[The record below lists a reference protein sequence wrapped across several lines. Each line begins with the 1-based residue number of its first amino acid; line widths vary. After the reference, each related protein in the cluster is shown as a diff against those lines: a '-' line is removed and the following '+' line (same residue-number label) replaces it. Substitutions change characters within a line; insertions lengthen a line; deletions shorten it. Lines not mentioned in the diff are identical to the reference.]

1 MFKKL
6 LNLKFGV
13 TAEEEMNFQKKMI
26 SSLKNEY
33 INTDAVNKYITD
45 DGYKIKVDDIK
56 FFIKKYKS
64 EGYYINESKTNKYLT
79 FAEIPLLIKD

>member
-45 DGYKIKVDDIK
+45 DSYKIKVNDIK